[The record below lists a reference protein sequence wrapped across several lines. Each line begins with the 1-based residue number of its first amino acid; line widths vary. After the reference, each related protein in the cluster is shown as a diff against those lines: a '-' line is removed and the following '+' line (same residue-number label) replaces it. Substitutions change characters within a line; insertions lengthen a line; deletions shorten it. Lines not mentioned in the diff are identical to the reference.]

1 MLGKVLLITGGK
13 VNMDF
18 AEEYTASQEYDTVV
32 CADSGLNT
40 AYRLGMP
47 VHYFMGDFDSVS
59 PEILEAYRE
68 GKVERTP
75 GGE

>member
-32 CADSGLNT
+32 CADSGFKHGIPAWYAGSLF
-40 AYRLGMP
+40 YGR
-47 VHYFMGDFDSVS
+47 F
-59 PEILEAYRE
+59 
-68 GKVERTP
+68 
-75 GGE
+75 

>member
-47 VHYFMGDFDSVS
+47 GSLFYGRF
-59 PEILEAYRE
+59 
-68 GKVERTP
+68 
-75 GGE
+75 

>member
-40 AYRLGMP
+40 AYRLGMA
-47 VHYFMGDFDSVS
+47 VHYLAWYAGSLFYGRF
-59 PEILEAYRE
+59 
-68 GKVERTP
+68 
-75 GGE
+75 